1 MVGVAQVIASIA
13 ITLAAVVIVFV
24 LSRVL
29 FVLAQ
34 FSTKNDLMLS
44 ILYIALFA
52 GSVVFV
58 HKMMWGA

>member
-13 ITLAAVVIVFV
+13 MMAAAVVFVFV
-24 LSRVL
+24 LSRAL
-29 FVLAQ
+29 FVSSQ
-34 FSTKNDLMLS
+34 FSTKSDLMLS